1 MNRLANFNECEAVK
15 VYRKAKATDM
25 NNVKGSKEN
34 EEDYKI
40 DFDRIAELIEKYKS
54 EKTQDKIKGYTEEQT
69 KVVFITPF
77 FKALGWNTENRQ
89 NHNDSVSYEE
99 NIAGKRS
106 DYGFSINGIT
116 KFYLEAKS
124 LKEEGIVFGTGYDKQ
139 AVNYA
144 WLKSCSWAVLTNFE
158 TLAVYNADSGK
169 SEWTFTLKS
178 EEYLGE
184 NGRDKLKLL
193 SKRGFEKGLLDTW
206 ALVNGKKLM
215 KRPVD
220 EQLLLDMIHFRETL
234 SKDIKKNNPH
244 VSEDDID
251 ETVQRILDRLVF
263 IRNAED
269 RGYESKNLKSY
280 YNQFSQ
286 KEKGQ
291 LIKKVRELYQH
302 YRDVYNSGLFGK
314 DTKTIHISDQVD
326 ISNEALSEVIQ
337 GLYSPEGAIYS
348 YNFAVLDADVLG
360 KIYEQY
366 LGNILK
372 QTPKRAKLEESKT
385 HRKEQGIYYTPS
397 YIVNYIVKNTVG
409 EYIKTHTPEEIRKVR
424 ILDPACGSGS
434 FLIRAYK
441 ELEEYWNKY
450 YEKNKDI
457 SESVRTVKQT
467 KFNPDMEGKEIEF
480 YSTKTE
486 ILKNNIFGVD
496 LDPKAVEIA
505 QLNLLLQ
512 ISERKHRLP
521 ILQNNIKVGN
531 SLIDDPSISDRAFK
545 WEEEFPEIMKEGE
558 FDIVIGNP
566 PYVRI
571 QNLGDKEVDY
581 FSNNFQSAFKNYDI
595 YLLFVEKSLKLLREN
610 GDIGFIIPSK
620 FVNSDYGLGLRNV
633 IAESKTLHKLVDFKD
648 IQIFGDATNY
658 TCLLFLKNKE
668 NKEFEYM
675 EPKSIDEFS
684 LSEISNPDIFQKY
697 RLLIPK
703 ENESWILSNNKVN
716 SLMKKLKGKGES
728 LGEISKNI
736 FVGLQT
742 SADPIY
748 FIEVISDA
756 KETVKIR
763 NIKDHLEFVVEKAIL
778 KKLLKGKDIRKWNVD
793 WKGFYVVYP
802 YFVENGKASLIPLSE
817 IKEKFPLAYRYF
829 EHYESQLKSREYHRL
844 ENHDDW
850 HQYIY
855 RKNLEKFEQPKI
867 ITQVLASNNTFA
879 IDLKGEYYFVGGGN
893 AGGYGI
899 VLNDSDQK
907 VYYFVLA
914 LLNSNVLEFY
924 LKNISTP
931 FRGGYFSYGKRFIER
946 LPIVLGNKLDIEK
959 ISKLS
964 KEQVNLNV
972 ELLNSR
978 ISETNR
984 SIKIKA
990 IIESNDHILNEM
1002 IFQLYGMT
1010 NREKELVLQFLK

>member
-1 MNRLANFNECEAVK
+1 
-15 VYRKAKATDM
+15 M

-40 DFDRIAELIEKYKS
+40 DFDRIAELIEKYKD
-54 EKTQDKIKGYTEEQT
+54 EKTQGKIKGYTEEQT

-124 LKEEGIVFGTGYDKQ
+124 LKEEEIVFGTGYDKQ

-169 SEWTFTLKS
+169 AEWAFTLKS

-184 NGRDKLKLL
+184 NGKDKLKLL
-193 SKRGFEKGLLDTW
+193 SKRGLEEGLLDTW
-206 ALVNGKKLM
+206 ASENGKKPM
-215 KRPVD
+215 KRSVD
-220 EQLLLDMIHFRETL
+220 KQLLQDMIHFREIL

-244 VSEDDID
+244 VSEEDID

-314 DTKTIHISDQVD
+314 ESKTIHISDQVD

-397 YIVNYIVKNTVG
+397 YIVDYIVKNTVG
-409 EYIKTHTPEEIRKVR
+409 EYIKTHKPEEIKNVR

-434 FLIRAYK
+434 FLIKAYK
-441 ELEEYWNKY
+441 ELEGYWSKY
-450 YEKNKDI
+450 YETNKDI
-457 SESVRTVKQT
+457 SKSVRTVKQT
-467 KFNPDMEGKEIEF
+467 KFNPDMEGNEIEF

-496 LDPKAVEIA
+496 LDPRAVEIA

-521 ILQNNIKVGN
+521 LLQNNIKVGN
-531 SLIDDPSISDRAFK
+531 SLIDDPSISDKAFK
-545 WEEEFPEIMKEGE
+545 WESEFPEIMKEGG

-566 PYVRI
+566 PYVRM
-571 QNLGDKEVDY
+571 QSLNKKEVEY
-581 FSNNFQSAFKNYDI
+581 FNKTYYSSEKNYDI
-595 YLLFVEKSLKLLREN
+595 YILFIERGFKQLKQRGGLGFILPHKFFEGENGTKIRQFISNSKSLNR
-610 GDIGFIIPSK
+610 I
-620 FVNSDYGLGLRNV
+620 VNFN
-633 IAESKTLHKLVDFKD
+633 TN
-648 IQIFGDATNY
+648 QIFEDATTY
-658 TCLLFLKNKE
+658 TCLLFLSKISHKKFYY
-668 NKEFEYM
+668 KEFKLGENFRTLDTLNFEIRDVESLSA
-675 EPKSIDEFS
+675 EPWNFSSEQASKILTKIRTNGISFSDITRKIFKGSSTGNDDVFLLDSLHVRENTTTVYSTYLKQEVEIENELLKQFLYGEDIRRYQVPVSHKLLLFPYYKSKGKLLLIPPGLMQSKYPKAFKYLNDVKKELLKRKVKVAENEFYKYSAGRS
-684 LSEISNPDIFQKY
+684 LSEY
-697 RLLIPK
+697 
-703 ENESWILSNNKVN
+703 
-716 SLMKKLKGKGES
+716 
-728 LGEISKNI
+728 
-736 FVGLQT
+736 
-742 SADPIY
+742 
-748 FIEVISDA
+748 
-756 KETVKIR
+756 
-763 NIKDHLEFVVEKAIL
+763 
-778 KKLLKGKDIRKWNVD
+778 
-793 WKGFYVVYP
+793 
-802 YFVENGKASLIPLSE
+802 
-817 IKEKFPLAYRYF
+817 
-829 EHYESQLKSREYHRL
+829 
-844 ENHDDW
+844 
-850 HQYIY
+850 
-855 RKNLEKFEQPKI
+855 EQPKI
-867 ITQVLASNNTFA
+867 MIPDMLVKNRVGYDEKGIYYHGPAIHSVLFNELVKDVDTLFYLAVLNSKIFWFFITQTSTALRGDTYRLTPEFLRPFSFPRLDLT
-879 IDLKGEYYFVGGGN
+879 DLKIYQAYQEV
-893 AGGYGI
+893 I
-899 VLNDSDQK
+899 RMVK
-907 VYYFVLA
+907 EIT
-914 LLNSNVLEFY
+914 LLNSKLLQIKDKRTDEYNEIENQIVRIDDEIDNKIYSFY
-924 LKNISTP
+924 GITGSEIDW
-931 FRGGYFSYGKRFIER
+931 IEY
-946 LPIVLGNKLDIEK
+946 L
-959 ISKLS
+959 LS
-964 KEQVNLNV
+964 
-972 ELLNSR
+972 
-978 ISETNR
+978 
-984 SIKIKA
+984 
-990 IIESNDHILNEM
+990 
-1002 IFQLYGMT
+1002 
-1010 NREKELVLQFLK
+1010 